1 MQYGLI
7 LFETDEETI
16 FENLLL
22 TLSSY
27 QPSVTKVPGYPVS
40 VVDSLKGTLDYIGDE
55 KSAVGLFTASLI
67 TRVYASYVYERPAVL
82 IAADTMEGRARWI
95 TERWRSRSGRN
106 YNGMILSSY
115 PKGIDWD
122 LIGIATPGWV
132 LLFDENTDSAAKDII
147 DDSLHVAYL
156 PGSQALAKRL
166 QPDVSSPDALV
177 MLLDVLLD
185 SLPWKTEQS

>member
-27 QPSVTKVPGYPVS
+27 QPSATKIPGYTVS
-40 VVDSLKGTLDYIGDE
+40 VADSLKGALDYIGDE
-55 KSAVGLFTASLI
+55 KSAAGLFTASLI

-95 TERWRSRSGRN
+95 TERWRSKTGRN

-132 LLFDENTDSAAKDII
+132 LLFDEEMDYAAKDII
-147 DDSLHVAYL
+147 DDSLRVAYL
-156 PGSQALAKRL
+156 PGAQTLTERL
-166 QPDVSSPDALV
+166 QPDVPSPDALV